1 MNLKK
6 LSLLN
11 LHRKINPYI
20 QKVMKIKDGILL
32 MLASLVFGWAVSSA
46 NQTQPTPPNDTPKV
60 VIKPIPPQDTILDV
74 NGKNALFIGDS
85 HTAADYGWQ
94 HQLCKKTK
102 MRYLNTAVGGK
113 QTAWMVEVAK
123 QNINSGYD
131 YCFIYGGANDMAGNR
146 PPIKSVRNIQ
156 AIVNMCLKKQVTP
169 IVITGFDPIT
179 CVNVAGRDIYK
190 GYPQRYAKFQQLL
203 VDSIQGAKVL
213 KTHCISR
220 TDCGDFLCHMTA
232 SGHRKM
238 GEFVIS
244 ACRFKKI

>member
-1 MNLKK
+1 MK
-6 LSLLN
+6 L
-11 LHRKINPYI
+11 
-20 QKVMKIKDGILL
+20 KDGILL
-32 MLASLVFGWAVSSA
+32 MLASLVFGWLILKAKPTIKDPMALGEIAVI
-46 NQTQPTPPNDTPKV
+46 DTIKASV
-60 VIKPIPPQDTILDV
+60 QKDTIKPIIKQDTIHSV
-74 NGKNALFIGDS
+74 KGKNALFIGDS

-102 MRYLNTAVGGK
+102 MMYLNTAVGGK

-146 PPIKSVRNIQ
+146 APIKSVKNIQ
-156 AIVNMCLKKQVTP
+156 KIVNMCLAKQVTP
-169 IVITGFDPIT
+169 IVLTGFDPLT

-190 GYPQRYAKFQQLL
+190 GYPQRYAKFQQMLI
-203 VDSIQGAKVL
+203 DSIQGAKVL

-220 TDCGDFLCHMTA
+220 TDCGDYLCHMTG

-238 GEFVIS
+238 CNFIIS
-244 ACRFKKI
+244 ACRFKVY

>member
-1 MNLKK
+1 MN
-6 LSLLN
+6 
-11 LHRKINPYI
+11 
-20 QKVMKIKDGILL
+20 IKDGILL

-46 NQTQPTPPNDTPKV
+46 NQTQPTPQNDTPKV
-60 VIKPIPPQDTILDV
+60 VVKQDTILDV

-113 QTAWMVEVAK
+113 QTVWMLETAK
-123 QNINSGYD
+123 QKVTKYFD
-131 YCFIYGGANDMAGNR
+131 YCFSYGGANDMAGNR
-146 PPIKSVRNIQ
+146 PPMRSVKNIQ
-156 AIVNMCLKKQVTP
+156 RIVDICRQFGVTP
-169 IVITGFDPIT
+169 IVITGFDPVT
-179 CVNVAGRDIYK
+179 CVNVAGRNAYK

-220 TDCGDFLCHMTA
+220 TDCGDFLCHMTS
-232 SGHRKM
+232 SGHKKM
-238 GEFVIS
+238 CNFIIS
-244 ACRFKKI
+244 ACRFKVY